1 MIHGRN
7 GSQQIFLNTRRSES
21 MRSDTRVAITIITIT
36 IINSEK
42 DNKLS
47 N

>member
-21 MRSDTRVAITIITIT
+21 MRSDTRVAITIT

-42 DNKLS
+42 DNDKY
-47 N
+47 